1 MKYSFEIILEGLR
14 SEEWK
19 EIERIE
25 DIGLYACN
33 HQHYFMSMVDEKKYD
48 RELFVPEKDCWEYTF
63 GYETLKR
70 DFETTVQKP
79 NWKSEIERGLAEAQT
94 LQQFMLRLQ
103 ECHAI
108 TWIDELQTWFLKAD
122 ENRLQFEDVRI
133 LFRIR
138 D

>member
-1 MKYSFEIILEGLR
+1 MKYSFEIILEGLCL
-14 SEEWK
+14 EGWM
-19 EIERIE
+19 EIERHE
-25 DIGLYACN
+25 DSGLYACN
-33 HQHYFMSMVDEKKYD
+33 HKHYFMSMVDEKKYD

-79 NWKSEIERGLAEAQT
+79 NWKSEIERGLGEAQT

-103 ECHAI
+103 ECRAI

-122 ENRLQFEDVRI
+122 ENRLQFEDVQI
-133 LFRIR
+133 LFRIW